1 MANLTQVHIALTES
15 VLAQIA
21 QVGNRWNISGDVVIG
36 AVPAILEASKSLS
49 MIDNATVDFANV
61 TDIDTST
68 ISLIFEWKRRAQKEN
83 KPLKFVNLPANLTTL
98 TQLYGVAEIIN

>member
-1 MANLTQVHIALTES
+1 MAITPP

-21 QVGNRWNISGDVVIG
+21 QIDNRWNISGDIVIG
-36 AVPAILEASKSLS
+36 AVPALLEASKALS
-49 MIDNATVDFANV
+49 IADDTTVDFANV
-61 TDIDTST
+61 TDVDTST

-83 KPLKFVNLPANLTTL
+83 QALKFVNLPANLTTL

>member
-1 MANLTQVHIALTES
+1 MAQP

-21 QVGNRWNISGDVVIG
+21 QIGNRWNISGDIVIG
-36 AVPAILEASKSLS
+36 AVPALLEVSKALS
-49 MIDNATVDFANV
+49 ITDNTTVDFAKV
-61 TDIDTST
+61 TDVDTST

-83 KPLKFVNLPANLTTL
+83 QALKFVNLPANLTTW

>member
-1 MANLTQVHIALTES
+1 MALIPS

-21 QVGNRWNISGDVVIG
+21 QIDNRWNISGDIVIG
-36 AVPAILEASKSLS
+36 AVPALLEASKVLS
-49 MIDNATVDFANV
+49 IAENTTVDFSNV
-61 TDIDTST
+61 TDVDTST

-83 KPLKFVNLPANLTTL
+83 QALKFVNLPANLTTL

>member
-1 MANLTQVHIALTES
+1 MALIPS

-21 QVGNRWNISGDVVIG
+21 QIDNRWNISGDIVIG
-36 AVPAILEASKSLS
+36 AVPALLEASKALS
-49 MIDNATVDFANV
+49 IIDNATVDFANV
-61 TDIDTST
+61 TDVDTST

-83 KPLKFVNLPANLTTL
+83 QALKFVNLPANLTTL

>member
-1 MANLTQVHIALTES
+1 MALIPS

-21 QVGNRWNISGDVVIG
+21 QIDNRWNISGDIVIG
-36 AVPAILEASKSLS
+36 AVPALLEASKALS
-49 MIDNATVDFANV
+49 ITENTTVDFANV
-61 TDIDTST
+61 TDVDTST

-83 KPLKFVNLPANLTTL
+83 QALKFVNLPANLTTL

>member
-1 MANLTQVHIALTES
+1 MTQS
-15 VLAQIA
+15 VLAQIT
-21 QVGNRWNISGDVVIG
+21 QIDNRWDISGDVVIG
-36 AVPAILEASKSLS
+36 AVPALLEASMSLS

-68 ISLIFEWKRRAQKEN
+68 ISLILEWKRRAQKEN

-98 TQLYGVAEIIN
+98 TQLYGVAELIN